1 MAPSIAK
8 RAADALSVDG
18 EETLSQSDQSV
29 PAPDDSTADHRG
41 RLVAPGGVEA
51 PDSEELRRL
60 ITEHLPTL
68 KACARKLCRN
78 HDDADDVVQDAI
90 VRALQTTHPLRDRM
104 RARSWLIGILT
115 STFIDRM
122 RRRKRIVLTSEI
134 ELPDP
139 VADEP
144 NEPLPWE
151 NISNDDVRA
160 AVSSLPGDVQTAYTM
175 FALQGRPYVEIA
187 AKLEIAKATVGTR
200 IHRARKQLRKL
211 LAVHLEKK
219 KS

>member
-1 MAPSIAK
+1 MVLSIAK

-18 EETLSQSDQSV
+18 EQTRSQSDQSG
-29 PAPDDSTADHRG
+29 PAPDVSTADHRG
-41 RLVAPGGVEA
+41 HLVAPGDVAA
-51 PDSEELRRL
+51 PDSEELRKL
-60 ITEHLPTL
+60 IAEHLPTL

-104 RARSWLIGILT
+104 RARSWLIGIVT

-122 RRRKRIVLTSEI
+122 RRRKRMVLTGEI

-139 VADEP
+139 AADEP

-151 NISNDDVRA
+151 SISNDDVRA

-211 LAVHLEKK
+211 LAVHLEKR